1 MYHLCWM
8 HVQLRE
14 KVRTLCANALDAGHH
29 GAQGPPRHSNGCTRE
44 GAPKRGTAE
53 WGRWPE
59 RLRRLSASGPGR
71 PLTWGSAPH
80 PPPRAASRRRSTR
93 SASGESEQPAE
104 SEPFAWLT
112 PYASLQAPTGF
123 ATLGLAVLGF
133 GGNSQAEAPLPD
145 KRARPLKIQPP
156 REPCPHCR
164 LVAEH
169 VSPARAGPE

>member
-1 MYHLCWM
+1 MDAPA
-8 HVQLRE
+8 
-14 KVRTLCANALDAGHH
+14 KVHPSE
-29 GAQGPPRHSNGCTRE
+29 GPPNGGDGPSGCAGSLLRGLDGPLR
-44 GAPKRGTAE
+44 GAVPHT
-53 WGRWPE
+53 
-59 RLRRLSASGPGR
+59 RRLA
-71 PLTWGSAPH
+71 
-80 PPPRAASRRRSTR
+80 TR